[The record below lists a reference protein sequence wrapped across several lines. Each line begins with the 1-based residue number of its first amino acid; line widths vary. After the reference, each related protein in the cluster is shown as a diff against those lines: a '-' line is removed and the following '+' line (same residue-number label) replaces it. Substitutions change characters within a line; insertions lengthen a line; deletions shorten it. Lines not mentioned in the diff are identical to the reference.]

1 MMRPTDVATVTV
13 PDGVVLE
20 VAIGVADNSPSQ
32 ERLTRI
38 AAMLKDAEQGMPATV
53 FPVRRIRRPRGIGR
67 GREGGRSIAS

>member
-38 AAMLKDAEQGMPATV
+38 AAMLREAEQAMPVTATGS
-53 FPVRRIRRPRGIGR
+53 RRRPRQR
-67 GREGGRSIAS
+67 RDHRTRRAA